1 MKERIKSFIAK
12 LLSIKF
18 LVYSVAVGLFI
29 YHQSTDTMVYLSLA
43 TGTLIGV
50 RSFEKIQVLN
60 NKKEEKRDAVSK
72 WFWR

>member
-1 MKERIKSFIAK
+1 MKDRLKSFIAK

-18 LVYSVAVGLFI
+18 LVYCVAVALFI

-50 RSFEKIQVLN
+50 RSFEKLQLLN
-60 NKKEEKRDAVSK
+60 NKKEEKKSVVSN
-72 WFWR
+72 